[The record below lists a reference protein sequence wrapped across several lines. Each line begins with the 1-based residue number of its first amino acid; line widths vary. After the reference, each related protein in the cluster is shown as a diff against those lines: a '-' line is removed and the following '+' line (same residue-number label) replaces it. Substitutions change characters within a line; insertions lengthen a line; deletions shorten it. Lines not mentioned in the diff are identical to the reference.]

1 MHKPKDTSFYQKRRD
16 YVYRA
21 ASEDYPLDGFVFRA
35 ITQQDATDA
44 ATRWHSQMN
53 WPRQYSIYNTCQ
65 PDRFDLAVDHQNKL
79 CVLCYGKPSDD
90 SLALEIDYIER
101 DTTINIMAKA
111 LSIVEYAARIY
122 ARFLKVSELR
132 LTFPIDDV
140 IKHYL
145 ESGYIIDDTD
155 AHGKVLSMSKNI
167 KTEGAKGDL

>member
-1 MHKPKDTSFYQKRRD
+1 
-16 YVYRA
+16 
-21 ASEDYPLDGFVFRA
+21 
-35 ITQQDATDA
+35 
-44 ATRWHSQMN
+44 
-53 WPRQYSIYNTCQ
+53 
-65 PDRFDLAVDHQNKL
+65 
-79 CVLCYGKPSDD
+79 
-90 SLALEIDYIER
+90 
-101 DTTINIMAKA
+101 MAKA